1 MSKNAEREKEN
12 AIKFAKQIGMSEEEF
27 DKKVEEFVEEMR
39 ARNIPEEE
47 LEFYTYK
54 RMNKALKL
62 RIYDAQFEAEG
73 FAIAQKPAIDFA
85 RFPREEIDK
94 FVWEKGIEMA
104 VELGVCNADLI
115 PLKFQVDEK
124 NQPVMEGGVK
134 EVGPLSKE
142 EVKDYITKLG
152 TIVAQEAGKIDKDGN
167 YLYSDNAV
175 PWKQGKIIP
184 QHEYQGT
191 VYGLFQMPGDNNPK
205 VTEITIKGEA
215 ALETIPL
222 FKMIRIPA
230 KTNVNKSNSQKNVL
244 TTQRSPSFVGEDV
257 DYLEYDDIFRTAYPD
272 KRLDSLD
279 EIDEFLDS
287 HEKYDWCIVDADIVE
302 VGTTISDFGSIPVT
316 IANIAA
322 SSRQQIKEITL
333 WADAEQARGLIETS
347 DAVIVLSPR
356 AKEDGT
362 IGGTLLGCYIDP
374 YFRPTST
381 PRIDENGVLDPF

>member
-1 MSKNAEREKEN
+1 
-12 AIKFAKQIGMSEEEF
+12 
-27 DKKVEEFVEEMR
+27 
-39 ARNIPEEE
+39 
-47 LEFYTYK
+47 
-54 RMNKALKL
+54 
-62 RIYDAQFEAEG
+62 
-73 FAIAQKPAIDFA
+73 
-85 RFPREEIDK
+85 
-94 FVWEKGIEMA
+94 
-104 VELGVCNADLI
+104 
-115 PLKFQVDEK
+115 
-124 NQPVMEGGVK
+124 
-134 EVGPLSKE
+134 
-142 EVKDYITKLG
+142 
-152 TIVAQEAGKIDKDGN
+152 
-167 YLYSDNAV
+167 
-175 PWKQGKIIP
+175 
-184 QHEYQGT
+184 
-191 VYGLFQMPGDNNPK
+191 
-205 VTEITIKGEA
+205 
-215 ALETIPL
+215 
-222 FKMIRIPA
+222 
-230 KTNVNKSNSQKNVL
+230 
-244 TTQRSPSFVGEDV
+244 V